1 MRKEIFEVLYKYAIE
16 LKSRKEKEEKMK
28 NKNQRKIVKNY
39 ELKKPT
45 CENLLKI
52 R

>member
-16 LKSRKEKEEKMK
+16 LKSKKETEEKIK
-28 NKNQRKIVKNY
+28 NKNQRKNVKKY
-39 ELKKPT
+39 ELKKPS
-45 CENLLKI
+45 CENLQKI